1 MNTRTKGS
9 HPRTSRSPASA
20 AGLVFLAGCL
30 VCALACSG
38 NGSGEPTPSSPPAPQ
53 ESRLTLLHTNDMHSE
68 LIGFGPNAEC
78 TPLSTGDDTTIGG
91 IVRIAGKVK
100 EIRAERD
107 ARGIPTLLVDAGDF
121 MMGSAFELLRGA
133 VELGAMNAMN
143 YDVITLGNHEFDW
156 GPSGTATILSH
167 AQGLP
172 VVASNLVF
180 SQDDP
185 RDDALADL
193 YEQGAIRPY
202 LIKTVSNGLRVGFFG
217 LLGKDAVSVAPFAS
231 PVTFSDQ
238 AEAARAMVA
247 SLRAAGVDLIVC
259 LSHSGL
265 QEDSALAA
273 TVPGID
279 VIVSGHTHE
288 TTEAPLIVGET
299 LIVQAGSYAR
309 SLGVLDLD
317 LSEGRP
323 RLLAYELVD
332 IDDTIEGDPQ
342 IQAALERSVEEVDEQ
357 VLRPMGWEFLKPA
370 FETPFDLVSRDGQE
384 STLGNLVTDA
394 MRWMVDRYEYDPEDP
409 SSQRVDF
416 AIESHGVIRDDI
428 LAGTSGIQSFADVFR
443 VLPLG
448 FGLDGA
454 VGYPMLTIYVT
465 AEEIKK
471 AMEVI
476 TTVYPLKGSD
486 YWLNV
491 SGLRVEYA
499 KRGIPFFLVRNI
511 YVGDDE
517 HGYSPEPLDTS
528 PANPR
533 LYKVAVNY
541 YVAQFIRVIGE
552 YTYGILTIVPKDKN
566 GASYLDKSIHP
577 GGLDEARVDTDPV
590 QPGIQELQEW
600 KGLLDYVASFDDT
613 DGDGIP
619 NVPERYRGPT
629 GRITQVSCFIAT
641 AVYGSPR
648 EPRVEALRMLR
659 DRLLQKSCVGRELIE
674 FYYDVG
680 KPAADW
686 MAGRPRACAV
696 VRLLLLPFVGAARV
710 VLPTP

>member
-1 MNTRTKGS
+1 MKTRRRGS
-9 HPRTSRSPASA
+9 HPHTSRLSASV
-20 AGLVFLAGCL
+20 AGLVLFAGFF
-30 VCALACSG
+30 VCGLACSG
-38 NGSGEPTPSSPPAPQ
+38 NGSRETIPGTPPTLQ
-53 ESRLTLLHTNDMHSE
+53 KSRLTLLHTNDMHSE

-100 EIRAERD
+100 EIRTDRD
-107 ARGIPTLLVDAGDF
+107 ARGIPTFLVDAGDF
-121 MMGSAFELLRGA
+121 MMGSAFELLRGT

-143 YDVITLGNHEFDW
+143 YDAITLGNHEFDW

-180 SQDDP
+180 SQDDT

-202 LIKTVSNGLRVGFFG
+202 VIKTASNGLRVGFFG
-217 LLGKDAVSVAPFAS
+217 LLGKDAISVAPFAS

-238 AEAARAMVA
+238 AEAARATVA
-247 SLRAAGVDLIVC
+247 SLEAAGVDLIVC

-265 QEDSALAA
+265 QEDSELAA
-273 TVPGID
+273 AVPGID

-288 TTEAPLIVGET
+288 TTEEPLNVGDT

-309 SLGVLDLD
+309 YLGVVDLD

-332 IDDTIEGDPQ
+332 IDDTIGGDPK
-342 IQAALERSVEEVDEQ
+342 IQATLERSIEEVNEQ
-357 VLRPMGWEFLKPA
+357 ILRPMGWEFFKPA

-394 MRWMVDRYEYDPEDP
+394 MRWVVDRYEYDPEDP

-428 LAGTSGIQSFADVFR
+428 LKGKSGIQSFSDVFR

-465 AEEIKK
+465 AEELRK

-499 KRGIPFFLVRNI
+499 KRGIPFSLVRNI

-528 PANPR
+528 SANQR

-577 GGLDEARVDTDPV
+577 GGLDEARVDTDPA

-629 GRITQVSCFIAT
+629 GRISQVSCFIAT
-641 AVYGSPR
+641 AAYGSAY
-648 EPRVEALRMLR
+648 EPRVKVFRRLR
-659 DRLLQKSCVGRELIE
+659 DRVLQKSCVGRELIE

-686 MAGRPRACAV
+686 IASKPKACAA
-696 VRLLLLPFVGAARV
+696 VRLLLLPFAGAARV
-710 VLPTP
+710 LLSIP